1 MGGGRAYIV
10 NSSSKFYA
18 GYTPIKIF
26 QALLPCRG
34 TITRSPN
41 LWPLP
46 QTVAELLAQ
55 GDLDAFICDGAT
67 DLEEEEGS
75 DSDPGGNSD
84 DGILW

>member
-1 MGGGRAYIV
+1 MSIPPASLTPNQNI
-10 NSSSKFYA
+10 SSSA
-18 GYTPIKIF
+18 
-26 QALLPCRG
+26 AL
-34 TITRSPN
+34 SWDN
-41 LWPLP
+41 HPLTKP
-46 QTVAELLAQ
+46 LATVQTVAELLAQ